1 MAQLRSGLVSVTF
14 RQLTPSAIITL
25 MTRAGL
31 DGIEWGGD
39 VHVPHGDLVRARQV
53 RQQTLDANLACAA
66 YGSYY
71 RVGHEDTGPFAA
83 VLTTAIALGAPSI
96 RVWAGKQGSVNADA
110 AYHTQVI
117 EDSRRIASLA
127 AAAGL
132 PIVYEFHANTLTDS
146 STAARSLL
154 ESVDHTN
161 LKSYWQP
168 PRGASVE
175 DNLAGL
181 DAVLPWLH
189 NVHVFNWHMTTGAR
203 LPLHEGEQA
212 WLRYLAKVAT
222 AQGEQ
227 FAMLEF
233 VADDAPENFLRDAAT
248 LKEWLAQVNQKY
260 EGNNNANFVRE

>member
-1 MAQLRSGLVSVTF
+1 MAQLRSGIVSVTF
-14 RQLTPSAIITL
+14 RQLTPSEIITL
-25 MTRAGL
+25 VTRAGL

-39 VHVPHGDLVRARQV
+39 VHVPHGDLAQARQV
-53 RQQTLDANLACAA
+53 RQQTLDAGLCCAA

-71 RVGHEDTGPFAA
+71 RAGHDDTGPFAA
-83 VLTTAIALGAPSI
+83 VLATAIALGAPSI
-96 RVWAGKQGSVNADA
+96 RVWAGKQGSASADA
-110 AYHTQVI
+110 TYRTEVI

-127 AAAGL
+127 AAVGL
-132 PIVYEFHANTLTDS
+132 PVVYEFHANTLTDS
-146 STAARSLL
+146 STAARRLL
-154 ESVDHTN
+154 ESVDHAN

-181 DAVLPWLH
+181 DTVLPWLH
-189 NVHVFNWHMTTGAR
+189 NVHIFNWHITTGAR

-212 WLRYLAKVAT
+212 WLRYLAKVAI

-233 VADDAPENFLRDAAT
+233 VADDAPENFLHDAAT
-248 LKEWLAQVNQKY
+248 LKEWLAQVNQ
-260 EGNNNANFVRE
+260 GHANNNTNFVRG